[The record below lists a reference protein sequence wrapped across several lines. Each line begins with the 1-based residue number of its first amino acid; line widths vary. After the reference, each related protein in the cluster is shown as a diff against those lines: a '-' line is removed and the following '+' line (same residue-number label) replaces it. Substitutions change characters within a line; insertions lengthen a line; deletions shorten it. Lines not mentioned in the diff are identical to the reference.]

1 MQDPSAVLT
10 GVAGTVCQR
19 VQENESVSREMKL
32 RITALVQIDRLTDIS
47 VMERITDQA
56 DGRMLQTRPT
66 RHL

>member
-1 MQDPSAVLT
+1 MQDRSAVLT
-10 GVAGTVCQR
+10 SVAGTVCQR

-32 RITALVQIDRLTDIS
+32 RITALMQIDRLAAIS

-56 DGRMLQTRPT
+56 DGRTFPTRPT